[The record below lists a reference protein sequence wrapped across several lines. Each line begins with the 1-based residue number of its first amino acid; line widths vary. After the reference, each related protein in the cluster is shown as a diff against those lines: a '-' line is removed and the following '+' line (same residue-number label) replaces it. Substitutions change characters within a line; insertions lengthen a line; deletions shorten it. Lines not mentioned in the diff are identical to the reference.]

1 MQFEHAPTAATEK
14 VVDLTAQIEALAHAD
29 ALTEEQLSFLLQS
42 DHMRLVQR
50 AIELFLR
57 DNSPLPDSLQEHALH
72 LELRAYPYDVD
83 LTRALL
89 ALLHKTGRP
98 PLPGLLQVLPSR
110 GLADQSGLEDLLRA
124 GDHHARGGET
134 LYLYAALWQACVRYP
149 QTQRGWAE
157 FGRALADRGEW
168 SSCRVAVDQVLLA
181 TSCDKATAKAVLSAL
196 SSLAENGELGT
207 LQWRTFVDGLPH
219 PLSSHPFVTKI
230 HLATN
235 NPAKAAG
242 VLRQT
247 VKVWPNDAE
256 TWMAASIAACERED
270 LQEAYDCVRQAFE
283 LDPVPPLRAVVGD
296 FGQRFA
302 SIVNTLNK
310 NDEIADY
317 LSELAGHH
325 EDLNVVPP
333 WPTPEAKLA
342 VQRFR
347 RTARDR
353 GLPSVLLV
361 TQPKSASTSVGHI
374 FFSGFRLPT
383 IQYSLINVRVISPWL
398 EDYLRGGACSVT
410 HLQPSPRN
418 IELLVASGARSVIVH
433 VRDLRQ
439 WVISA
444 TEHARLYAG
453 LTLPSERERRRAGFA
468 TMLDFVIEGLPDM
481 IGWIEG
487 WVKAREKLTVHFTTF
502 EEFISNRDQ
511 FLDRM
516 LLYYGGDVQFFDREN
531 VSHEHPGVD
540 YHRRLGSI
548 TEWKTVLTRG
558 QIETINR
565 LIPNEFW
572 KLFGWEP

>member
-1 MQFEHAPTAATEK
+1 
-14 VVDLTAQIEALAHAD
+14 
-29 ALTEEQLSFLLQS
+29 
-42 DHMRLVQR
+42 
-50 AIELFLR
+50 
-57 DNSPLPDSLQEHALH
+57 
-72 LELRAYPYDVD
+72 
-83 LTRALL
+83 
-89 ALLHKTGRP
+89 
-98 PLPGLLQVLPSR
+98 
-110 GLADQSGLEDLLRA
+110 
-124 GDHHARGGET
+124 
-134 LYLYAALWQACVRYP
+134 
-149 QTQRGWAE
+149 
-157 FGRALADRGEW
+157 
-168 SSCRVAVDQVLLA
+168 
-181 TSCDKATAKAVLSAL
+181 
-196 SSLAENGELGT
+196 
-207 LQWRTFVDGLPH
+207 
-219 PLSSHPFVTKI
+219 
-230 HLATN
+230 
-235 NPAKAAG
+235 
-242 VLRQT
+242 
-247 VKVWPNDAE
+247 
-256 TWMAASIAACERED
+256 
-270 LQEAYDCVRQAFE
+270 
-283 LDPVPPLRAVVGD
+283 
-296 FGQRFA
+296 
-302 SIVNTLNK
+302 
-310 NDEIADY
+310 
-317 LSELAGHH
+317 
-325 EDLNVVPP
+325 
-333 WPTPEAKLA
+333 
-342 VQRFR
+342 
-347 RTARDR
+347 
-353 GLPSVLLV
+353 VLLV